1 MKILFINLP
10 FSGHIIPTLGLV
22 QELIK
27 RGHKITY
34 LLTPDWKEKIL
45 HTGAEFSEYQDN
57 KKLSVQMRNAYDAAI
72 KLAAGFDLVI
82 YEQFFFLGKH
92 AAEKFNMPAIRIFTS
107 MASNESIM
115 KEFVNAG
122 GMFGVFRSKWVCR
135 QWTKEVAKG
144 IELKTD
150 CWLKE
155 ILHNPPELNLVYT
168 VRNFQP
174 YAEDF
179 KEENYK
185 FLGASIYQRVPD
197 KPFAMPP
204 KKYPLIYISLGTI
217 VNNAA
222 AFYKKCIRA
231 FEHENVQVIMSI
243 GSLVSKDSLGK
254 IPDNF
259 SIYPFVP
266 QLEVLENTDIFIT
279 HGGMNSVTESLYY
292 GVPMIV
298 IPFMTD
304 QPLNAKR
311 IEELHLGKKLE
322 YKNITSEIIR
332 EATLSV
338 MENSSI
344 RQQTLA
350 MKKELRSKNANAL
363 GADIIDEYMS
373 GYC

>member
-45 HTGAEFSEYQDN
+45 HTGAEFSEYHDN

-72 KLAAGFDLVI
+72 KLASGYDLVI

-92 AAEKFNMPAIRIFTS
+92 AAEKFNKPAIRIFTS
-107 MASNESIM
+107 MASNELIM

-168 VRNFQP
+168 VRSFQP

-185 FLGASIYQRVPD
+185 FLGASIYKRVPD
-197 KPFAMPP
+197 KPFAMPI

-231 FEHENVQVIMSI
+231 FEHEKVQVIMSI
-243 GSLVSKDSLGK
+243 GRLVSKDSLRK

-292 GVPMIV
+292 GIPMIV

-311 IEELHLGKKLE
+311 IEELNLGKKIE

-332 EATLSV
+332 DTTLSV
-338 MENSSI
+338 MENSLI

-363 GADIIDEYMS
+363 GADIIDKYMS
-373 GYC
+373 EYC